1 MNAVEQSVLNTIRR
15 RGTRS
20 GASGRYRV
28 RVGSVEITTRASNE
42 AEAVKRAS
50 QWHSG
55 HIARLDKKGLRHVGL
70 TG

>member
-1 MNAVEQSVLNTIRR
+1 MNALERSVLRTIN
-15 RGTRS
+15 RGATTRS

-50 QWHSG
+50 QWHTG
-55 HIARLDKKGLRHVGL
+55 HIARLDKRACGMWG
-70 TG
+70 